1 MNIKRII
8 KEELNTYEK
17 NISYIRSM
25 KTYEYIKNNIDMFD
39 REYSNTDYIEKTGE
53 RLIWRPTGEDLS
65 INNLWMS
72 KTIGRL
78 QFLFMDDDSNKR
90 FNKELIEYYDKV
102 DYDSSLGHLKDRDD
116 ETKIR
121 VLVYHII
128 TDIVGY

>member
-1 MNIKRII
+1 
-8 KEELNTYEK
+8 
-17 NISYIRSM
+17 M
-25 KTYEYIKNNIDMFD
+25 KTYEYIKNNIDIFD